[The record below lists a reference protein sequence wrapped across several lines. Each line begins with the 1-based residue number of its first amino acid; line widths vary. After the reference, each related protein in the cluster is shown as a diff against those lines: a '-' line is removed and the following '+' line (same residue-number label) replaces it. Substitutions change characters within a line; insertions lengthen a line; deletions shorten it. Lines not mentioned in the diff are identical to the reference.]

1 MMIVRILHEGQYRLP
16 DSAGWQLQQLDERIT
31 QAAQREER
39 VALRDAF
46 EELVGFVRGQGDRL
60 DDAHLG
66 SSDVV
71 LPAADADFEEIR
83 SLLRADG
90 LIPGGTS

>member
-16 DSAGWQLQQLDERIT
+16 DSAAWQLQQLDERIT